1 VTKIPRTAAQISS
14 LRRRRRVVLA
24 TVSAAAIAAG
34 VAATASAGPGRP
46 NAGHPLAGTR
56 PAWAT
61 PAADRGQTPAAT
73 PLDIRVYLAGQNP
86 QGLEAYARAVSDP
99 NSPSYRH
106 YLDPA
111 QTKAAYGPSA
121 RQVAAVTDWLTGA
134 GLTVTGTTDE
144 YVSVHGSAGA
154 ISAALGTQ
162 FHQYASGKGPRRAP
176 SRDVTVPTTV
186 ADAVLGITGLSQSS
200 FTEKPSQVSSGGGVD
215 GTGSV
220 DSNDRSTVASG
231 ATASGVPYLGTLP
244 CSAYHGEQ
252 TATTLPPLNGSS
264 APWAVCGYV
273 PSQVRGAYGV
283 TGTGLTG
290 KGVTVAVVDA
300 YGLPSMKAD
309 ADKYAVLHG
318 DKPFKPN
325 QYSEIVTPNLWT
337 ETDLCGGADGW
348 AGEEALDVESVHGMA
363 PDANILYVGAN
374 SCFDTA
380 GGGSAPNG
388 GLLDSLALIVDHRL
402 ADMVSNSWG
411 SIMHGLDGSGNPSD
425 IDPALISAYEQ
436 VFKKGAVEGI
446 GFYFSSGDCGD
457 DNPAT
462 SCGANVGSAR
472 SQLEYPTSD
481 PWVTSV
487 GGTSIAI
494 DKNNNALYQ
503 TGWQSATQ
511 SLTPDRTAWTAPKYL
526 YGGGGGTSED
536 FAEPWYQTI
545 SVPASL
551 STHLLNGT
559 TTSPKRVGPD
569 VAAYGDP
576 STGFLE
582 GYTQALPDGTTGY
595 GESRIGGTSLS
606 CPTFVGIQADA
617 QQAQHGFPIGFA
629 NPEIYGR
636 DLLHLF
642 SDVTDKPL
650 GPSTTPGVVRNGLT
664 NPALRTFGQ
673 GIDQHATAGFDNAT
687 GVGTPG
693 RRYLMSFKF

>member
-14 LRRRRRVVLA
+14 RRTRRRIVLA
-24 TVSAAAIAAG
+24 TVSAAAVVAG
-34 VAATASAGPGRP
+34 VTVSASAGPGRP
-46 NAGHPLAGTR
+46 AGGSPLAGTR

-86 QGLEAYARAVSDP
+86 RGLDAYARAVSDP

-121 RQVAAVTDWLTGA
+121 QQVSAVTAWLTGA

-154 ISAALGTQ
+154 VSAALSTSL
-162 FHQYASGKGPRRAP
+162 HQYASGKGARRAP
-176 SRDVTVPTTV
+176 SRDAAVPT
-186 ADAVLGITGLSQSS
+186 ALASAVLGITGLSQDS
-200 FTEKPSQVSSGGGVD
+200 FAEKPSLASGASA
-215 GTGSV
+215 GTGSI
-220 DSNDRSTVASG
+220 DGTDKGTMTVG
-231 ATASGVPYLGTLP
+231 ATAAGVPYLGTPP

-252 TATTLPPLNGSS
+252 TATTLPPLNGAS

-290 KGVTVAVVDA
+290 QGVTVAVVDA

-325 QYSEIVTPNLWT
+325 QYREIVTPSLWT
-337 ETDLCGGADGW
+337 ETDLCGGAAGW

-363 PDANILYVGAN
+363 PDANILYIGAN
-374 SCFDTA
+374 SCFDSS
-380 GGGSAPNG
+380 GGGYAPNG
-388 GLLDSLALIVDHRL
+388 GLLDSLALVVDHHL

-411 SIMHGLDGSGNPSD
+411 EIMHGLDGSGNPSD
-425 IDPALISAYEQ
+425 IDPALIAAYDQ

-462 SCGANVGSAR
+462 SCGAANGSAR
-472 SQLEYPTSD
+472 SQLDFPTSD

-503 TGWQSATQ
+503 TGWQTASQA
-511 SLTPDRTAWTAPKYL
+511 LTPDRSAWGAPKYL

-536 FAEPWYQTI
+536 FAQPWYQTLA
-545 SVPASL
+545 VPAAL

-559 TTSPKRVGPD
+559 STSPKRVGPD
-569 VAAYGDP
+569 VAAFGDP

-595 GESRIGGTSLS
+595 AESRIGGTSLS
-606 CPTFVGIQADA
+606 CPTFVGIQANA
-617 QQAQHGFPIGFA
+617 QQAQRGLPIGFA

-636 DLLHLF
+636 ALLNLYT
-642 SDVTDKPL
+642 DVTDRPL
-650 GPSTTPGVVRNGLT
+650 GPTTTPGVVRNGLT

-673 GIDQHATAGFDNAT
+673 GIDQHATSGFDNST
-687 GVGTPG
+687 GVGAPG
-693 RRYLMSFKF
+693 RRYLLSFRF

>member
-1 VTKIPRTAAQISS
+1 MTKIPRTAAQTSTRRT
-14 LRRRRRVVLA
+14 RRRIVA
-24 TVSAAAIAAG
+24 AAVSAAAVMGG
-34 VAATASAGPGRP
+34 VAVTASATPSRP
-46 NAGHPLAGTR
+46 AAGHALAGIR

-61 PAADRGQTPAAT
+61 AAADRGQTPAAT

-86 QGLEAYARAVSDP
+86 QGLDAYARAVSDP
-99 NSPSYRH
+99 NNASYRH
-106 YLDPA
+106 YLTPA
-111 QTKAAYGPSA
+111 QLKAAYGPS
-121 RQVAAVTDWLTGA
+121 RQQVAAVTSWLTGA

-144 YVSVHGSAGA
+144 YVAVHGTAA
-154 ISAALGTQ
+154 KISAALGTS
-162 FHQYASGKGPRRAP
+162 FHQYAAGHSARRAP
-176 SRDVTVPTTV
+176 SSDVAVPTDV
-186 ADAVLGITGLSQSS
+186 ATAILGITGLSQSS
-200 FTEKPSQVSSGGGVD
+200 FAEKPSQAGGTSTATGGVD
-215 GTGSV
+215 GT
-220 DSNDRSTVASG
+220 DKNTVTSG
-231 ATASGVPYLGTLP
+231 VSASGVPYLGTPP

-264 APWAVCGYV
+264 APWAVCGYI

-309 ADKYAVLHG
+309 ADKYAALHG
-318 DKPFKPN
+318 DKPFAPN

-337 ETDLCGGADGW
+337 ETDLCGGAAGW

-363 PDANILYVGAN
+363 PDAKVLYVGAN
-374 SCFDTA
+374 SCFDTT
-380 GGGSAPNG
+380 GSGFAPNG
-388 GLLDSLALIVDHRL
+388 GLLDSLTLVVDHRL

-411 SIMHGLDGSGNPSD
+411 EIMHGLDGSGNPAD
-425 IDPALISAYEQ
+425 IDPALIAAYEQ
-436 VFKKGAVEGI
+436 VFKKGAIEGI

-462 SCGANVGSAR
+462 SCGANAGSSR
-472 SQLEYPTSD
+472 SQLEFPTSD

-494 DKNNNALYQ
+494 GKNDNTLFQ
-503 TGWQSATQ
+503 TGWQTAAQ
-511 SLTPDRTAWTAPKYL
+511 SLTADRSAWTTPPKYL

-536 FAEPWYQTI
+536 FAQPWYQTLA
-545 SVPASL
+545 VPASL

-569 VAAYGDP
+569 IAAFGDP

-595 GESRIGGTSLS
+595 AESRIGGTSLA
-606 CPTFVGIQADA
+606 CPTLVGIQADA

-642 SDVTDKPL
+642 SDVTDRPL
-650 GPSTTPGVVRNGLT
+650 GPNTVPGVVRNGLT
-664 NPALRTFGQ
+664 NPSLRTFGQ
-673 GIDQHATAGFDNAT
+673 GIDQHATAGFDNST
-687 GVGTPG
+687 GVGTPNRG
-693 RRYLMSFKF
+693 YLLSFGY